1 MVAFLSDEGHLQLD
15 SLQVLYVLP
24 LEQFLPSTQ
33 LKLRELWTPVHQDL
47 PCRRELDIFP
57 YFSQKLMAS
66 LQCPPKRGKISP
78 KVLFVSEDLRMDQ
91 ITEMIITDGSIEIP
105 QTRSLFGL
113 EENQV
118 ELVPLLAEDDPVVLQ
133 PGHHVPQRHLPLLVQ
148 LRDLVDK
155 DDLPPD
161 NVEYLSPV
169 EVIRDR
175 LQLLLSLTSKLIIK
189 YFQYFLP

>member
-1 MVAFLSDEGHLQLD
+1 M
-15 SLQVLYVLP
+15 
-24 LEQFLPSTQ
+24 
-33 LKLRELWTPVHQDL
+33 
-47 PCRRELDIFP
+47 FP
-57 YFSQKLMAS
+57 KCQ
-66 LQCPPKRGKISP
+66 
-78 KVLFVSEDLRMDQ
+78 RMS
-91 ITEMIITDGSIEIP
+91 ITDGSIEIP
-105 QTRSLFGL
+105 RTRSLFGL

-148 LRDLVDK
+148 LGDLVDK

-175 LQLLLSLTSKLIIK
+175 FQLLLSLTSKLTIK